1 MIDWVGPRTK
11 EFLLNPKR
19 LLRPQ
24 DEVQLPKLP
33 ELKIAQELINRN
45 VCDWVDLD
53 SVYKVNGVP
62 ILNGLFGVPKTSQ
75 LSDGRPINLRF
86 IMNLTGSNAT
96 QVHFL
101 PSLLGNRFSL
111 MKVKLCSFSRVICR
125 RPSTYLGFPGHGFLI
140 WPSTWW

>member
-1 MIDWVGPRTK
+1 M
-11 EFLLNPKR
+11 
-19 LLRPQ
+19 
-24 DEVQLPKLP
+24 QLPKLP
-33 ELKIAQELINRN
+33 GKIHMRQEDQLKIAQELINRN

-75 LSDGRPINLRF
+75 LSDGRPILRF